1 MLTGGCFCGKVRY
14 ETGGEAFHET
24 ICHCSFCRR
33 VAGAPTVAWFTVPRS
48 SLRFVSGPP
57 ATFKSSAKA
66 TRGFCGTCGT
76 CLTFADADLPDE
88 IDVTT
93 CSLDDP
99 ESVPP
104 KDHTQVGSKL
114 RWMQLCD
121 DLTAYPEARPGRR

>member
-14 ETGGEAFHET
+14 EAEGEPFHET

-33 VAGAPTVAWFTVPRS
+33 IAGAPAVAWFTVPRS
-48 SLRFVSGPP
+48 SLRFLSAGP

-66 TRGFCGTCGT
+66 TRGFCSTCGT
-76 CLTFADADLPDE
+76 CLTFEDADLPDE
-88 IDVTT
+88 IDITT

-104 KDHTQVGSKL
+104 NDHTQVASKL

-121 DLTAYPEARPGRR
+121 DLTAYAEARPGRR